1 MSKKKGKKSSSTS
14 KQSEQNLELL
24 QTLVGRNADY
34 DDQDGF
40 QTLAPTPEGQKKLD
54 EIRLRRSKKSG
65 NVDKPA
71 PVEARP
77 YEDYNPNKAG
87 SMLNNVIDKIKDGK
101 FGKALEIRD
110 KSKLEALIDAF
121 MNMDQDLPN
130 ASKVNTEIRKLIQ
143 IGKSFYEYDGKQ
155 REFIDNN
162 TYDGLIARYR
172 GFGFEEPTGI
182 VPSDAKKTGIKY
194 RTLHNNMDKAYALR
208 IGDPVPDG
216 VKESDKI
223 EAFLTRVYKALGI
236 SSEVAIELELSP
248 KIDGVSVNG
257 TIVGDGLTDP
267 QTRGDEDESVK
278 IPGMD
283 GLEVGEGVTEDTF
296 GIQYEVFVTY
306 EDARKASEYLKMAAP
321 YVSPRHAASGI
332 VNRLCSGENDELLQ
346 FLSLYPIEAEGLD
359 GTYKERM
366 DYLSNFAVVPKDM
379 IDRKIIKGNLK
390 ELLDKIEKTFEK
402 YNNKREDLDYAI
414 DGMVITVTDDDYQK
428 TIGREGRTNLYQIA
442 LKFDPATAI
451 GEVKGIHL
459 DTGKKGFRTIQ
470 VDLKHPVFLDGV
482 KYDHV
487 PVLSAGLFDDMGL
500 RVGSEVKVHR
510 VGDVIPSITVT
521 KHGDG
526 KALKMPKTCP
536 DCGEK
541 LDIKNKKLF
550 CGNSAC
556 KGNLAGKLVGFMAGI
571 GLEGYSDA
579 FAEMIIQT
587 FNGSNEELEVQV
599 RSIGD
604 LFKLTPGIFKSAGIT
619 TKDAREFQ
627 NRLIAAVETAPD
639 YTLLGNIGIPDLG
652 PARAKLLLKQFNGWD
667 KFRNGMKNGT
677 FIHRCLN
684 ALGAATGKKVATYIC
699 DRKNGDSVKYD
710 LDAISKHMKNI
721 TESFESLL
729 KVGHTGYT
737 PSDKVKAICKEQKF
751 EIVDGKSFDILI
763 TGSLGSTTDKMEKA
777 RKNNLPIFTEQ
788 MFLAQYDP
796 DYEYPEEDDH
806 DEDDED

>member
-1 MSKKKGKKSSSTS
+1 MSKKKGKNRASTRKHR
-14 KQSEQNLELL
+14 KQNSELL

-40 QTLAPTPEGQKKLD
+40 QTLAPTPEGQQKLD
-54 EIRLRRSKKSG
+54 KIRLRRSKKSG
-65 NVDKPA
+65 NADKLA

-77 YEDYNPNKAG
+77 YEDYNPNTVG
-87 SMLNNVIDKIKDGK
+87 SMLNNIIEKIKDGK
-101 FGKALEIRD
+101 FGKALVIRD

-143 IGKSFYEYDGKQ
+143 IGKSFYEYDSKQ
-155 REFIDNN
+155 REFIGNI
-162 TYDGLIARYR
+162 TYDGLVARYR
-172 GFGFEEPTGI
+172 GFGFEEPVGI
-182 VPSDAKKTGIKY
+182 VPSDSKKTGIKY

-236 SSEVAIELELSP
+236 SSEVVIELELSP
-248 KIDGVSVNG
+248 KIDGVSING
-257 TIVGDGLTDP
+257 TICGDGVLCDP
-267 QTRGDEDESVK
+267 QTRGDEDESIRV
-278 IPGMD
+278 PGMD
-283 GLEVGEGVTEDTF
+283 GLDVADDDKFVEKDF

-306 EDARKASEYLKMAAP
+306 EDVQRASEYLKMATP

-346 FLSLYPIEAEGLD
+346 FLSLYPIETEGLD

-366 DYLSNFAVVPKDM
+366 DYLSNFAVVPKNM
-379 IDRKIIKGNLK
+379 IDRKIVKGNLK

-402 YNNKREDLDYAI
+402 YNDKREDLDYAI

-510 VGDVIPSITVT
+510 VGDVIPSITVN

-526 KALKMPKTCP
+526 KVLKLPKGCP
-536 DCGEK
+536 DCGERMM
-541 LDIKNKKLF
+541 IKNKKLF

-579 FAEMIIQT
+579 FAETIIQT
-587 FNGSNEELEVQV
+587 FDGSNEELEVQLH
-599 RSIGD
+599 SIGD

-639 YTLLGNIGIPDLG
+639 YILLGNIGIPDLG

-667 KFRNGMKNGT
+667 KFCNGMKNGT
-677 FIHRCLN
+677 FVHRCLN
-684 ALGAATGKKVATYIC
+684 ALGIATGKKIVNYIY
-699 DRKNGDSVKYD
+699 DHKNGDSVKYD
-710 LDAISKHMKNI
+710 LDAIGNHMKNI
-721 TESFESLL
+721 TESFESFL

-737 PSDKVKAICKEQKF
+737 PSDKVKEICEEQMF

-796 DYEYPEEDDH
+796 DYEYPEEDD
-806 DEDDED
+806 ED